1 MKKIWLIAFVIFLFS
16 TNLVAEKKSFNTGR
30 SSTKALLWSIIP
42 GGGQIYNKQYVK
54 ASIDILA
61 ESLLIGTA
69 INYHIKMN
77 DAYSLYEQTH
87 SQAHYDEYNYY
98 YQQQQNMIWWWATV
112 KLLALLDAYIDAKMY
127 NFNEKKNKLDLEF
140 EGLGMSLRYNF

>member
-1 MKKIWLIAFVIFLFS
+1 MAFVIFLFS
-16 TNLVAEKKSFNTGR
+16 TNLVAEKKPFNTGR

-54 ASIDILA
+54 AGIDILA

-69 INYHIKMN
+69 INYRIKMN

-127 NFNEKKNKLDLEF
+127 NFNEKKKKLDLEF

>member
-1 MKKIWLIAFVIFLFS
+1 MKA
-16 TNLVAEKKSFNTGR
+16 G
-30 SSTKALLWSIIP
+30 
-42 GGGQIYNKQYVK
+42 
-54 ASIDILA
+54 IDILA

-69 INYHIKMN
+69 INYRIKMN

-127 NFNEKKNKLDLEF
+127 NFNEKKKKLDLEF

>member
-1 MKKIWLIAFVIFLFS
+1 MKKIWLLAL
-16 TNLVAEKKSFNTGR
+16 LVAIFSINLHAEEKAFNTGR
-30 SSTKALLWSIIP
+30 SSTKALLWSVIP

-54 ASIDILA
+54 AGIDILT

-69 INYHIKMN
+69 IHYHTKMN
-77 DAYSLYEQTH
+77 DAYSLYKQTH
-87 SQAHYDEYNYY
+87 TQAHYDEYNYY

-112 KLLALLDAYIDAKMY
+112 KLVALLDAYVDAKMFNY
-127 NFNEKKNKLDLEF
+127 NEKKKKLDFEF

>member
-1 MKKIWLIAFVIFLFS
+1 MKKIWLLAVLVVIFS
-16 TNLVAEKKSFNTGR
+16 INLLAEENTFNTGR
-30 SSTKALLWSIIP
+30 SSTKALLWSVIP

-54 ASIDILA
+54 AGIDILA

-69 INYHIKMN
+69 IHYHTKMN
-77 DAYSLYEQTH
+77 DAYSLYKQTH
-87 SQAHYDEYNYY
+87 AQAHYDEYNYY

-112 KLLALLDAYIDAKMY
+112 KLVALLDAYVDAKMY
-127 NFNEKKNKLDLEF
+127 NYNEKKKKLDFEF

>member
-1 MKKIWLIAFVIFLFS
+1 MKKICLTTFIIILLF
-16 TNLVAEKKSFNTGR
+16 TNLLAEEKPFNTGR

-54 ASIDILA
+54 AGIDILA
-61 ESLLIGTA
+61 ESLLLGTA
-69 INYHIKMN
+69 IQYHIEMN

-87 SQAHYDEYNYY
+87 SQAYYNEYNYY
-98 YQQQQNMIWWWATV
+98 YQQRQNMLWWWATV
-112 KLLALLDAYIDAKMY
+112 KLLAVLDAYVDAKLF
-127 NFNEKKNKLDLEF
+127 NFNEKKKKLDLEF